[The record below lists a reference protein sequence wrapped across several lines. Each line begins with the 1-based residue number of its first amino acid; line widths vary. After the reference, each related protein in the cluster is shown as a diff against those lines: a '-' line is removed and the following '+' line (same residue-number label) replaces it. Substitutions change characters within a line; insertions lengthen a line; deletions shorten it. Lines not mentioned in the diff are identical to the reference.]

1 MFSSLFEKKML
12 LISGKGGTG
21 KSTIAAILAILAA
34 QKGKNVLIAESHA
47 FDKLAPIFG
56 KKPAGHEET
65 VVAPGISCINL
76 NAKRCFAEYVSIHLG
91 MESLYKRVFSNQ
103 VVSSFLD
110 AIPGLDEAM
119 ILGRLFYTC
128 ELRKP
133 AKYDLII
140 FDCPASGH
148 FINLMAT
155 PDKIIQTGLVGP
167 LVNELKRTRDFLAD
181 RQKCAGIIVTLPEGL
196 AMSETFEFLP
206 IFARKVPVGL
216 DSIIINRDY
225 SYFRKNESL
234 APAIASYGER
244 KKEESDKSRSALLE
258 ALAKSAFKFHIF
270 SVPNCEQIPE
280 PLDATKLG
288 DMLPLFEK
296 LA

>member
-12 LISGKGGTG
+12 FISGKGGTG
-21 KSTIAAILAILAA
+21 KSTVAAILAIMAA
-34 QKGKNVLIAESHA
+34 QSGKRVLIAESHA
-47 FDKLAPIFG
+47 FDKVSPIFG

-65 VVAPGISCINL
+65 SIAPGISCINL
-76 NAKRCFAEYVSIHLG
+76 DAKRCFAEYVSLHLG
-91 MESLYKRVFSNQ
+91 MESLYKRVFRNQ

-128 ELRKP
+128 ELRTP

-140 FDCPASGH
+140 FDSPASGH

-155 PDKIIQTGLVGP
+155 PDTIIQTGLVGP

-181 RQKCAGIIVTLPEGL
+181 EQKCAGIIVTLPEAL
-196 AMSETFEFLP
+196 AMSETLEFLP
-206 IFARKVPVGL
+206 IFIQKVPVAL
-216 DSIIINRDY
+216 NSIILNRDY
-225 SYFRKNESL
+225 SYFRKNEAL
-234 APAIASYGER
+234 PPAIASYGAR
-244 KKEESDKSRSALLE
+244 KKQESDKSRETLLK
-258 ALAKSAFKFHIF
+258 ALAKNTLKFHIY
-270 SVPNCEQIPE
+270 SMPNCEQVPE
-280 PLDATKLG
+280 PLDASQLG